1 MYTQGGHVHA
11 GVAGGSCAHMGG
23 RGVMHTQG
31 WQGGHVHAGV
41 ARGSCARRGGMGV
54 MCTQGWHGGH
64 VHAGVAGGSCAR
76 RGGAGVMCT
85 QGWQGGHP
93 FTLFQVA
100 SPITDMRPKRGPLL
114 RRGQPLGP
122 IGWRVH

>member
-41 ARGSCARRGGMGV
+41 ARGSCAHRGGRGV
-54 MCTQGWHGGH
+54 TRLPFSRLLPRSLICGRN
-64 VHAGVAGGSCAR
+64 VAPYS
-76 RGGAGVMCT
+76 GAANP
-85 QGWQGGHP
+85 WA
-93 FTLFQVA
+93 L
-100 SPITDMRPKRGPLL
+100 
-114 RRGQPLGP
+114 
-122 IGWRVH
+122 